1 VIDDYY
7 NEQEQWERVKQ
18 WLREN
23 GPWLVVG
30 VLLGLGALAGW
41 RWWEQRQEAR
51 AQSASASYGLLLET
65 LQSGDR
71 AKGLV
76 LADEIRKEHGA
87 SAYADQADLVAAR
100 ALVETGEFG
109 PANERLTRVM
119 KSSKDPQLKLVARSR
134 LARVQLAQ
142 GNADAA
148 IATLAGAQ
156 PGAFGPLFESIRGD
170 ALYAKGDRPGA
181 LAAWRKAEA
190 DAALFKA
197 APTVDFVALQL
208 KIGDLLADGVKEPA
222 AAAPAA
228 KPAAAA
234 AAPAAPAPAAPA
246 APAKPGTP

>member
-51 AQSASASYGLLLET
+51 AQSASAAYGLLLET

-76 LADEIRKEHGA
+76 LADELRAEHGG

-100 ALVETGEFG
+100 ALVEAGELG

-119 KSSKDPQLKLVARSR
+119 KGSKDAQLRLVARAR
-134 LARVQLAQ
+134 LARVQIAQ
-142 GNADAA
+142 GSADAA
-148 IATLAGAQ
+148 IATLGGAQ
-156 PGAFGPLFESIRGD
+156 PGAFAPLFEAIRGD
-170 ALYAKGDRPGA
+170 ALYVKGDRPGA
-181 LAAWRKAEA
+181 LAAWRKAETEA
-190 DAALFKA
+190 IAAA
-197 APTVDFVALQL
+197 AEGAPTVDLVALQL
-208 KIGDLLADGVKEPA
+208 KIGDVLADGVKEPA

-246 APAKPGTP
+246 KPGTP

>member
-190 DAALFKA
+190 DAALFKG
-197 APTVDFVALQL
+197 APTVDLVALQL

-228 KPAAAA
+228 TPAAA

-246 APAKPGTP
+246 KPGTP

>member
-51 AQSASASYGLLLET
+51 AQSASAAYGLLLET

-76 LADEIRKEHGA
+76 LAGEIRAEHGG

-100 ALVETGEFG
+100 ALVEAGELG

-119 KSSKDPQLKLVARSR
+119 KGSKDAQLRLVARAR
-134 LARVQLAQ
+134 LARVQIAQ
-142 GNADAA
+142 GSADAA
-148 IATLAGAQ
+148 IATLGGAQ
-156 PGAFGPLFESIRGD
+156 PGAFAPLFEAIRGD
-170 ALYAKGDRPGA
+170 ALYVKGDRPGA
-181 LAAWRKAEA
+181 LAAWRKAETEA
-190 DAALFKA
+190 IAAA
-197 APTVDFVALQL
+197 AEGAPTVDLVALQL
-208 KIGDLLADGVKEPA
+208 KIGDVLADGVKEPA

-246 APAKPGTP
+246 KPGTP

>member
-1 VIDDYY
+1 MIDDYY

-23 GPWLVVG
+23 GPWLVLG

-41 RWWEQRQEAR
+41 RWWEQRQEER

-71 AKGLV
+71 AKAIV
-76 LADEIRKEHGA
+76 LADELRRDFRG
-87 SAYADQADLVAAR
+87 SAYADQADLVVVR
-100 ALVETGEFG
+100 SLVEAGELG

-119 KSSKDPQLKLVARSR
+119 KDAKDPQLQLVARAR

-148 IATLAGAQ
+148 MATLAGAK
-156 PGAFGPLFESIRGD
+156 PGAFGPLFDSIRGD

-190 DAALFKA
+190 DATAAAAKG
-197 APTVDFVALQL
+197 APTVDLVALQL
-208 KIGDLLADGVKEPA
+208 KIGDLLADGVK
-222 AAAPAA
+222 
-228 KPAAAA
+228 
-234 AAPAAPAPAAPA
+234 
-246 APAKPGTP
+246 PGTP

>member
-1 VIDDYY
+1 MIDDYY

-119 KSSKDPQLKLVARSR
+119 KGSKDPQLKLVARSR

-142 GNADAA
+142 GNADGA

-190 DAALFKA
+190 DAALFKG
-197 APTVDFVALQL
+197 APTVDLVALQL

-228 KPAAAA
+228 TPAAA

-246 APAKPGTP
+246 KPGTP

>member
-1 VIDDYY
+1 MIDDYY

-76 LADEIRKEHGA
+76 LADEIRAEHGG

-100 ALVETGEFG
+100 ALVEAGELG

-119 KSSKDPQLKLVARSR
+119 KGSKDQQLRLVARAR

-142 GNADAA
+142 GNADGA
-148 IATLAGAQ
+148 IATLAAAQ

-170 ALYAKGDRPGA
+170 ALYVKGDRPGA
-181 LAAWRKAEA
+181 LAAWRKAET
-190 DAALFKA
+190 DAVAAAEKG
-197 APTVDFVALQL
+197 APTVDLAALRL

-228 KPAAAA
+228 QPVGA
-234 AAPAAPAPAAPA
+234 AAPAAT
-246 APAKPGTP
+246 AKPGTP

>member
-119 KSSKDPQLKLVARSR
+119 KGSKDPQLKLVARSR

-142 GNADAA
+142 GNADGA

-190 DAALFKA
+190 DAALFKG
-197 APTVDFVALQL
+197 APTVDLVALQL

-228 KPAAAA
+228 TPAAA
-234 AAPAAPAPAAPA
+234 AAPAAPAAPAPA
-246 APAKPGTP
+246 ASAKPGTP

>member
-1 VIDDYY
+1 MIDDYY

-76 LADEIRKEHGA
+76 LADEIRKEHGS

-100 ALVETGEFG
+100 ALVEAGELG

-119 KSSKDPQLKLVARSR
+119 KGSKDAQLRLVARAR

-142 GNADAA
+142 GSADAA
-148 IATLAGAQ
+148 IATLGGAQ
-156 PGAFGPLFESIRGD
+156 PGAFGPLFEAIRGD
-170 ALYAKGDRPGA
+170 ALYVKGDRPGA
-181 LAAWRKAEA
+181 LAAWRKAETEA
-190 DAALFKA
+190 IAAAAKG
-197 APTVDFVALQL
+197 APTVDLVALQL
-208 KIGDLLADGVKEPA
+208 KIGDVLADGVKEPA

-228 KPAAAA
+228 
-234 AAPAAPAPAAPA
+234 AAPTAAQPA
-246 APAKPGTP
+246 AKPGTP

>member
-1 VIDDYY
+1 
-7 NEQEQWERVKQ
+7 
-18 WLREN
+18 
-23 GPWLVVG
+23 
-30 VLLGLGALAGW
+30 
-41 RWWEQRQEAR
+41 
-51 AQSASASYGLLLET
+51 
-65 LQSGDR
+65 
-71 AKGLV
+71 
-76 LADEIRKEHGA
+76 
-87 SAYADQADLVAAR
+87 
-100 ALVETGEFG
+100 
-109 PANERLTRVM
+109 M

-190 DAALFKA
+190 DAALFTA
-197 APTVDFVALQL
+197 APTVDLVALQL

>member
-119 KSSKDPQLKLVARSR
+119 KGSKDPQLKLVARSR

-142 GNADAA
+142 GNADGA

-190 DAALFKA
+190 DAALFKG
-197 APTVDFVALQL
+197 APTVDLVALQL

-228 KPAAAA
+228 TPAAA

-246 APAKPGTP
+246 KPGTP

>member
-76 LADEIRKEHGA
+76 LADELRADHGG
-87 SAYADQADLVAAR
+87 SAYADQADLVVAR
-100 ALVETGEFG
+100 ALVEAGELG

-119 KSSKDPQLKLVARSR
+119 KGSKDPQLKLVARAR

-148 IATLAGAQ
+148 IATLGGAQ
-156 PGAFGPLFESIRGD
+156 PGAFGPMFDSIRGD

-190 DAALFKA
+190 DATALKG
-197 APTVDFVALQL
+197 APTVDLVALQL
-208 KIGDLLADGVKEPA
+208 KIGDLLADGVKDASVAAPVSPA
-222 AAAPAA
+222 APAAAPAAATTAAPAA
-228 KPAAAA
+228 KP
-234 AAPAAPAPAAPA
+234 
-246 APAKPGTP
+246 GTP